1 MGTSPSTGA
10 MSLEKEKGP
19 MSNQANSFTES
30 LRSFFETFEISRRV
44 RDLKGFW
51 GTFLKI
57 TAACYS
63 FFLVIGAVYGR
74 ITPQILRGFFMLFIS
89 MMIFIKYPGGKK
101 SPLHR
106 PSLVD
111 FIFIVFSIGTFGNFA
126 FFYDDMA
133 WRAGSP
139 SFGDVF
145 WGVVAII
152 IVLEGCR
159 RAMSFILPI
168 ISLCALL
175 FAFAGPFL
183 PGIFSHQGFDFSTV
197 IADCY
202 ASMNGIFGIVLYV
215 FSAYVV
221 IFVVMG
227 AFFQNT
233 GADQFFIDFP
243 VATCS
248 KFRGGPAKAVV
259 FSSLLFGMI
268 SGSSTANTVATGTFT
283 IPLMKKTG
291 YKPEVAGAIEPAV
304 DVGGMFMPPVMGAG
318 AFLMAEMMHIPYV
331 EVCKIALVPALIY
344 FFSTLVMVHFEAL
357 RTGIGIVPKEE
368 RKPALPILY
377 KSWYYFFPIA
387 MLFYLI
393 IKGNTPSLAAF
404 WTIVVSVG
412 ICLIRNLANG
422 DPKKT
427 LKQIFNSLVGGGE
440 ASVGIGSTAGPVG
453 IIVGIALLTGLAFKF
468 SEVVLSYSYGY
479 KWAALLLVMFASFV
493 LGMGMTVTAGYMMMA
508 VLAVPAMGEMGIPL
522 IAAHLVAFWYS
533 QSSNVTPPVCM
544 SVFAGAA
551 IAGTHPYKTA
561 IPAMRFSAYMY
572 IMPFTFVYTP
582 MLMLKGF
589 SFDVVL
595 TWATNFLST
604 VPFAA
609 GITGYFFGHLNFF
622 QRFTLIVASVLLIIP
637 GIFTDGIGILLMV
650 IVGLF
655 QYLREKRLAHPYA
668 VNPSAEAIPSSD
680 PPEEK

>member
-1 MGTSPSTGA
+1 
-10 MSLEKEKGP
+10 
-19 MSNQANSFTES
+19 MSNQTNSFAES
-30 LRSFFETFEISRRV
+30 IRRFYETFEVSRRA
-44 RDLKGFW
+44 RDLRGFW
-51 GTFLKI
+51 RIFLKI

-63 FFLVIGAVYGR
+63 LFLVIAAVYGG

-89 MMIFIKYPGGKK
+89 TMIFIKYPGGKR

-111 FIFIVFSIGTFGNFA
+111 FILIGFSVMTFGNFA
-126 FFYDDMA
+126 LHYDDMA
-133 WRAGSP
+133 WRAGAPNFS
-139 SFGDVF
+139 DVF
-145 WGVVAII
+145 WGVIAIF

-159 RAMSFILPI
+159 RAMSFMLPI

-175 FAFAGPFL
+175 FAFTGPFL
-183 PGIFSHQGFDFSTV
+183 PGVLSHQGFDFATV

-202 ASMNGIFGIVLYV
+202 ASMNGIFGIVLYI

-221 IFVVMG
+221 LFVVMG

-243 VATCS
+243 VAACS

-304 DVGGMFMPPVMGAG
+304 DVGGMFMPPIMGAG
-318 AFLMAEMMHIPYV
+318 AFLMAEMMRIPYL

-377 KSWYYFFPIA
+377 KSWYYFFPVA
-387 MLFYLI
+387 TLFYLI
-393 IKGNTPSLAAF
+393 ITGSTPSVAAF
-404 WTIVVSVG
+404 WTIVISIG
-412 ICLIRNLANG
+412 ICLIKNIVNG

-427 LKQIFNSLVGGGE
+427 LKQIFDSLVGGGE
-440 ASVGIGSTAGPVG
+440 ASIGIGSTAGPVG

-468 SEVVLSYSYGY
+468 SEIVLSYSYGY
-479 KWAALLLVMFASFV
+479 KWAALLLVMFASFI

-522 IAAHLVAFWYS
+522 VAAHLVAFWYS

-561 IPAMRFSAYMY
+561 LPAMRFSAYMY

-582 MLMLKGF
+582 ILMIGGF
-589 SFDVVL
+589 SFHVVL

-604 VPFAA
+604 IPFAA
-609 GITGYFFGHLNFF
+609 GMTGYFFGQLNLL
-622 QRFTLIVASVLLIIP
+622 QRFILVLTSLLLLVP
-637 GIFTDGIGILLMV
+637 GFFTDGIGLLLMV
-650 IVGLF
+650 AIWLS
-655 QYLREKRLAHPYA
+655 QYLKKKKTADPYLG
-668 VNPSAEAIPSSD
+668 SASAKAFPDQRSNQQ
-680 PPEEK
+680 K